1 LEPVRFRQESL
12 VELTLE
18 RLLESITAG
27 HFPAHERLPS
37 EHQLAEQLR
46 VSRATVREAL
56 GLLQQQGYVFRRA
69 GDGTYV
75 THGQGYAIERLEL
88 FQPIDSV
95 LASQGL
101 QIRPVHTQFSTEP
114 PDPYVAQV
122 LGLSSHAA
130 VHVVARTLVSE
141 IGPMAYMV
149 DFIPTSIMEMD
160 QIRASYSGVIRP
172 LLARVVPD
180 IALAEADIFTTP
192 ADGHLARELGLKSGA
207 ILLIMEETVVTV
219 KGRPVEFSRNH
230 YNPAR
235 FRFRVVQTRTDKL

>member
-1 LEPVRFRQESL
+1 MEQ
-12 VELTLE
+12 TLE
-18 RLLESITAG
+18 RLLESITTG
-27 HFPAHERLPS
+27 RFPAHERLPS
-37 EHQLAEQLR
+37 EHRLAEQLR

-101 QIRPVHTQFSTEP
+101 EVRPVNTHFSTES

-122 LGLSSHAA
+122 LRLSPNEAA
-130 VHVVARTLVSE
+130 HVVARTLVSK
-141 IGPMAYMV
+141 IGPMAHMV
-149 DFIPTSIMEMD
+149 DFVPETVMDMEEI
-160 QIRASYSGVIRP
+160 QAAYTGVIRP
-172 LLARVVPD
+172 LLAQAVPD
-180 IALAEADIFTTP
+180 IARADAEIFTTA
-192 ADGHLARELGLKSGA
+192 ADGHIARELELRSGTV
-207 ILLIMEETVVTV
+207 LLVMEETVVTEA
-219 KGRPVEFSRNH
+219 GRPIEFSRNY

-235 FRFRVVQTRTDKL
+235 FRFRVVQARKDK